1 MADQPVVHIGENSPE
16 HVAYQL
22 MLQISFVEGKVLHG
36 KPGGKKETA
45 SRQWILD
52 TFSECMIAVRAPGR
66 RLKEV

>member
-22 MLQISFVEGKVLHG
+22 MLQISSAEGKVFHG
-36 KPGGKKETA
+36 NPGGKKEIA

-52 TFSECMIAVRAPGR
+52 TFAECMVAVRAPLR